1 MTSDNFPQWIR
12 NAVSS
17 HQDLVG
23 KFFETRLQDLV
34 RVSEFLAGAVRK
46 GGKLMFF
53 GNGGS
58 AADAQHLASELVNRM
73 GRDRRS
79 IAALS
84 LVTDSSVLTSIAN
97 DSSYDQVFARQI
109 SALGRPGDAAVGIS
123 TSGRSENLLE
133 GFREARRL
141 GISTVGILGKQG
153 GPALELVDH
162 PLIVP
167 GNDTQRI
174 QEVHLML
181 GHLLCE
187 MIERIVVPPDA
198 GS

>member
-1 MTSDNFPQWIR
+1 MTIDDFPQWIR

-23 KFFETRLQDLV
+23 KFFETRLHDLV
-34 RVSEFLAGAVRK
+34 RVSEHLAGVVRK

-73 GRDRRS
+73 GRDRRA

-109 SALGRPGDAAVGIS
+109 SALGRPGDAAIGIS

-167 GNDTQRI
+167 GDDTQRI
-174 QEVHLML
+174 QEVHLIL